1 MFANVVILRN
11 TKQIDK
17 YFTYE
22 VPLKYV
28 DRISKGARVIV
39 PFGHEWVE
47 GIVFDLIETMTQGMA
62 YKIKPILFLFEDGIF
77 MREEDLKMAH
87 YLKDQ
92 YLCTWADACQLIL
105 PSGIMTTS
113 ATRYLYVKPS
123 DEQILKKSEL
133 YLLELVKSKQTVT
146 LEEVEELTRDI
157 YALSTAKAA
166 LGRLTAYGLIEKEVF
181 FESKV
186 KDRFETWVSANEH
199 SAQVLAGLSKRNTAQ
214 IKLLEFLLEVKEVSK
229 KALFSAIKV
238 GPTVLK
244 SLIEAQAVSVWERE
258 VLRLPEFVNTHES
271 ATKIVLNQE
280 QNKVYNQIVTLYE
293 SGTDTTFLIHGVTG
307 SGKTE
312 VYAELID
319 YTLKKGKKAILMV
332 PEIALTPQIV
342 SRFVAR
348 FKTAKIAIIH
358 SKISKGERHDQWKGI
373 ISGEYDI
380 VIGARSAIFTPLD
393 NIGLIVIDESHETSY
408 RSEKNPKYQTQELA
422 ALKAQQHG
430 AMVVMGT
437 ATPSVDEYYQAQQGL
452 WHYLKLESRFNAR
465 PLPPVSI
472 VDMREELMNGN
483 KSMLSQ
489 LLYEKIKAA
498 LERKE
503 QVIILLNRKGH
514 STFVSCRSCGYTL
527 SCPNCDV
534 TLTYFKGMHTVKCN
548 YCTYEM
554 YVPKKCP
561 KCESHYFKY
570 FGVGTEKVEEYLHE
584 LFPEAVIDRMDRTT
598 TTKKGS
604 VERIIQDVKNEKT
617 DILIGTQ
624 MVAKGLDFKK
634 VSLVGILSADL
645 MLNLPQF
652 QAAERAYQLFTQVSG
667 RAGRADIEGEV
678 VLQTYTPDHYAL
690 NSEGY
695 DAFYEEEIAFRRTM
709 HYPPFCR
716 MVNYL
721 FTSKDEST
729 AQQYAIRSEQF
740 IRKSLLKIHLQNEVE
755 IYPANMA
762 LLKKIDNQYR
772 YQILLKVPLKHIDA
786 VRGISRK
793 LDEKFIEVKECQIS
807 IDLNAINIL

>member
-22 VPLKYV
+22 VPLKYMN
-28 DRISKGARVIV
+28 RISQGCRVIV
-39 PFGHEWVE
+39 PFGNEWVE
-47 GIVFDLIETMTQGMA
+47 GIIFDFIEMMPQGID
-62 YKIKPILFLFEDGIF
+62 YKIKPIQFLFEDGIF

-87 YLKDQ
+87 YLKEQ

-113 ATRYLYVKPS
+113 ATRYTYVRA
-123 DEQILKKSEL
+123 EGGQTLKKSED
-133 YLLELVKSKQTVT
+133 YLLNLIKNQNSMTQESIEIQAC
-146 LEEVEELTRDI
+146 EA
-157 YALSTAKAA
+157 YALSTVKTA
-166 LGRLTAYGLIEKEVF
+166 LGRLVAYGLVEKEIF
-181 FESKV
+181 FESQV
-186 KDRFETWVSANEH
+186 KDRYETWALANENT
-199 SAQVLAGLSKRNTAQ
+199 SQVLEGLSKRNTAQ
-214 IKLLEFLLEVKEVSK
+214 IKLLKFILDVKEVPRK
-229 KALFSAIKV
+229 VLFETVKV

-244 SLIEAQAVSVWERE
+244 SLVEAQAVTLSERE

-271 ATKIVLNQE
+271 AEKIVLNKE
-280 QNKVYNQIVTLYE
+280 QDQVYNQIIDLYE
-293 SGTDTTFLIHGVTG
+293 TGSSETFLIHGVTG

-342 SRFVAR
+342 SRFVSR

-373 ISGEYDI
+373 IKGEYNI

-393 NIGLIVIDESHETSY
+393 DIGLIVIDESHETSY

-430 AMVVMGT
+430 AMLVMGT
-437 ATPSVDEYYQAQQGL
+437 ATPSVDEYYQAKQGS
-452 WHYLKLESRFNAR
+452 WHYLKLESRFNER

-472 VDMREELMNGN
+472 VDMREELMGGN
-483 KSMLSQ
+483 KSMLSR
-489 LLYEKIKAA
+489 LLYEKMKAA

-503 QVIILLNRKGH
+503 QVIVLLNRKGH

-548 YCTYEM
+548 YCSYEM

-561 KCESHYFKY
+561 KCESTYFKY
-570 FGVGTEKVEEYLHE
+570 FGVGTEKVEEYFQE

-690 NSEGY
+690 NSESY
-695 DAFYEEEIAFRRTM
+695 EAFYEEEIAYRRAM
-709 HYPPFCR
+709 HYPPFCQL
-716 MVNYL
+716 VNYL
-721 FTSKDEST
+721 FTSKDEAK
-729 AQQYAIRSEQF
+729 AQHYSARSEQF
-740 IRKSLLKIHLQNEVE
+740 IRKSLLKVHLQNEVE

-772 YQILLKVPLKHIDA
+772 YQILLKVPPKHIDA
-786 VRGISRK
+786 VRDLSRK
-793 LDEKFIEVKECQIS
+793 LDEKFVEVKECQIS